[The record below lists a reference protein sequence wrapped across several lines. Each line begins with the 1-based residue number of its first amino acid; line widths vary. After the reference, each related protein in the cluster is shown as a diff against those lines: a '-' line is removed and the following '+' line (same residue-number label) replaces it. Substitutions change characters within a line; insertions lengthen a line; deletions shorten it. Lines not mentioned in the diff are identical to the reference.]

1 VRRGQV
7 KTNRKASGQALL
19 KNSGSRSTHL
29 KAHGLKRLEHFVL
42 SSHVGQTITLQQR
55 DSRSEKKMASM
66 TIFTIPLRIKFVT
79 EYITFFDLLLDQA
92 VCFIVLVVHW
102 CGAPLIARENLS
114 RLQYAVDLRVYV
126 YEVDI
131 GGEAGVKRYE

>member
-42 SSHVGQTITLQQR
+42 SSHVGQR